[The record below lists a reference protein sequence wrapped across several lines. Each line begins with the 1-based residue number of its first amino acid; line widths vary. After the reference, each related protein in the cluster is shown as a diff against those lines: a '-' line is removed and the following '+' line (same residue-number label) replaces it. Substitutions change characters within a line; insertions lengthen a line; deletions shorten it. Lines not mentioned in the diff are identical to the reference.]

1 MLKSARLIGGAGTGK
16 TTELLQIMKSILVP
30 LGGDPGSI
38 GFGSF
43 TTAAREEMVARA
55 AAAFDCHPSM
65 LSKHGW
71 FRTVH
76 STCYR
81 MLGIKS
87 EDLLTGD
94 DKSVKW
100 IAEQLRVTVQRKM
113 VDDSGYASY
122 VGDED
127 AAAALTLWDIS
138 RNRVVPLDA
147 VHREKSNAGLDVP
160 SITAIKHFIRKYE
173 DAKRLHGKNDFV
185 DIVGRFAGVQFGID
199 GPELVEPEGDLP
211 KGVKA
216 WILDEYQDSSKLVDM
231 ACRRL
236 VEGPEVLWAYV
247 AADPFQCQP
256 AGTPV
261 LTTTGYTPIQDLDP
275 AVDHLVAFNRK
286 ESQFYGTG
294 KKIPFQV
301 ASRDVDS
308 GELIEITFSDGTKS
322 VCTPNHKWVVR
333 TVKQTAFATYLMR
346 KGAWWRI
353 GTVQMF
359 GNGSAE
365 TTEKNGEFRVKMRM
379 NQEAAD
385 AVWLLRVSQT
395 DREARMYEQIASF
408 KYGIPQTTFRPPCGC
423 KNNLD
428 SEFIETVFSTLGDLT
443 GSAIRCLADHGLEVE
458 FPFCTKCCRSKNG
471 RKATRFIHAC
481 NLLPGIHIVP
491 KMLPG
496 MGVRRSRWSGG
507 TVKRTLSG
515 QCEWVTVQSTRRLP
529 AGETVRVYSLNV
541 EKHHTYVTTNGIVTG
556 NSIFSFGGADYKNF
570 LAWQVDK
577 ERTMPQSWRCPK
589 PIMELGERCLKR
601 MREGYFERGIA
612 PASHDGT
619 IIREPSIERALQNVD
634 PARTTLVLARCN
646 YSLSKYANV
655 LEQRKIPH
663 ARINQDDD
671 TVALQAF
678 NAFWKLQHGKGV
690 SGEGWKAAISLTPAK
705 GAGEDIFLVRG
716 HKAAWKDG
724 RRDGVEFVHPS
735 DLGSVGCTPELIERI
750 KDGRWAGL
758 LNGAGKWYAAAKK
771 HGPEQATKPN
781 VRLSTIHGSKGME
794 AQDVILATETAS
806 RVEQERELDPRSHDE
821 ECRIEYVAVTRA
833 KERLI
838 VCEADEP
845 YSMSLPY

>member
-43 TTAAREEMVARA
+43 TTAAREEMVSRA
-55 AAAFDCHPSM
+55 SAAFDCHPSM

-81 MLGIKS
+81 MLGMKS

-100 IAEQLRVTVQRKM
+100 VAEQLRVTVQRKM

-173 DAKRLHGKNDFV
+173 DAKRLHGKSDFV

-216 WILDEYQDSSKLVDM
+216 WILDEYQDSSRLVDM

-236 VEGPEVLWAYV
+236 VEGPDVLWAYV
-247 AADPFQCQP
+247 AADPFQ
-256 AGTPV
+256 
-261 LTTTGYTPIQDLDP
+261 
-275 AVDHLVAFNRK
+275 
-286 ESQFYGTG
+286 
-294 KKIPFQV
+294 
-301 ASRDVDS
+301 
-308 GELIEITFSDGTKS
+308 S
-322 VCTPNHKWVVR
+322 V
-333 TVKQTAFATYLMR
+333 
-346 KGAWWRI
+346 
-353 GTVQMF
+353 
-359 GNGSAE
+359 
-365 TTEKNGEFRVKMRM
+365 
-379 NQEAAD
+379 
-385 AVWLLRVSQT
+385 
-395 DREARMYEQIASF
+395 
-408 KYGIPQTTFRPPCGC
+408 
-423 KNNLD
+423 
-428 SEFIETVFSTLGDLT
+428 
-443 GSAIRCLADHGLEVE
+443 
-458 FPFCTKCCRSKNG
+458 
-471 RKATRFIHAC
+471 
-481 NLLPGIHIVP
+481 
-491 KMLPG
+491 
-496 MGVRRSRWSGG
+496 
-507 TVKRTLSG
+507 
-515 QCEWVTVQSTRRLP
+515 
-529 AGETVRVYSLNV
+529 
-541 EKHHTYVTTNGIVTG
+541 
-556 NSIFSFGGADYKNF
+556 FSFGGADYRNF
-570 LAWQVDK
+570 LAWHVDK
-577 ERTMPQSWRCPK
+577 ERTMPQSWRCPR

-601 MREGYFERGIA
+601 MREGYFDRGIA

-646 YSLSKYANV
+646 YSLSKYASV

-690 SGEGWKAAISLTPAK
+690 SGEAWKAAISLTPAK
-705 GAGEDIFLVRG
+705 GAGEDVFLVRG

-724 RRDGVEFVHPS
+724 RRDSVEFVHPS
-735 DLGSVGCTPELIERI
+735 DLAAVGCTPVLIERI
-750 KDGRWAGL
+750 VDGRWAGL

-794 AQDVILATETAS
+794 AQDVILATETAA
-806 RVEQERELDPRSHDE
+806 RVEQERELDQRSHDE

>member
-1 MLKSARLIGGAGTGK
+1 
-16 TTELLQIMKSILVP
+16 
-30 LGGDPGSI
+30 
-38 GFGSF
+38 
-43 TTAAREEMVARA
+43 
-55 AAAFDCHPSM
+55 M

-173 DAKRLHGKNDFV
+173 DSKRLHGKNDFV
-185 DIVGRFAGVQFGID
+185 DIVGRFAGVQFGIN

-247 AADPFQCQP
+247 AADPFQ
-256 AGTPV
+256 
-261 LTTTGYTPIQDLDP
+261 
-275 AVDHLVAFNRK
+275 
-286 ESQFYGTG
+286 
-294 KKIPFQV
+294 
-301 ASRDVDS
+301 
-308 GELIEITFSDGTKS
+308 S
-322 VCTPNHKWVVR
+322 V
-333 TVKQTAFATYLMR
+333 
-346 KGAWWRI
+346 
-353 GTVQMF
+353 
-359 GNGSAE
+359 
-365 TTEKNGEFRVKMRM
+365 
-379 NQEAAD
+379 
-385 AVWLLRVSQT
+385 
-395 DREARMYEQIASF
+395 
-408 KYGIPQTTFRPPCGC
+408 
-423 KNNLD
+423 
-428 SEFIETVFSTLGDLT
+428 
-443 GSAIRCLADHGLEVE
+443 
-458 FPFCTKCCRSKNG
+458 
-471 RKATRFIHAC
+471 
-481 NLLPGIHIVP
+481 
-491 KMLPG
+491 
-496 MGVRRSRWSGG
+496 
-507 TVKRTLSG
+507 
-515 QCEWVTVQSTRRLP
+515 
-529 AGETVRVYSLNV
+529 
-541 EKHHTYVTTNGIVTG
+541 
-556 NSIFSFGGADYKNF
+556 FSFGGADYKNF

-678 NAFWKLQHGKGV
+678 NALWKLQHGKGV

-724 RRDGVEFVHPS
+724 RRDSVEFVHPS
-735 DLGSVGCTPELIERI
+735 ELESVGCTPEMIERI